1 MLFRFKSYLPR
12 LSAENRLLVFC
23 RDVADGF
30 LSTSRLVV
38 TFVGCATLLAAGA
51 LLSDDGVRG
60 RIVAQAPALVSQ
72 WLLPSAAEAADG
84 TAAESVS
91 TATTVAHSAEQR
103 NVTQYLSRR
112 YRVADEAVGR
122 LVAAAYQLGREQS
135 LDPMLILAVMAIES
149 GFNPLA
155 ESPVGAQG
163 LMQVMTRV
171 HSARFEAHGGDHAA
185 LDPMANLQVGSM
197 LLKEL
202 IQRGGS
208 VERGL
213 QLYVGAGNLPDDGG
227 YGARV
232 LAERGRI
239 QTASTGKVEVAL
251 NAALRSDA
259 VRVQAPA
266 QPTAASAAPAA
277 PVPTAASDKSA

>member
-12 LSAENRLLVFC
+12 LSADNRLWVFC

-30 LSTSRLVV
+30 MSTSRLIV
-38 TFVGCATLLAAGA
+38 TAVGCATLLAAAA

-60 RIVAQAPALVSQ
+60 RIVEQAPALLSQ
-72 WLLPSAAEAADG
+72 WLLPATAKAADG
-84 TAAESVS
+84 SPAESES
-91 TATTVAHSAEQR
+91 TRLAVASNAEQR

-122 LVAAAYQLGREQS
+122 LVAATYQLGREQGI
-135 LDPMLILAVMAIES
+135 DPMLVLAVMAIES
-149 GFNPLA
+149 GFNPMA

-171 HSARFEAHGGDHAA
+171 HSARFEPHGGDHAA
-185 LDPMANLQVGSM
+185 LDPMANLQVGAM

-232 LAERGRI
+232 LAERNRI
-239 QTASTGKVEVAL
+239 ATASSGKVELAL
-251 NAALRSDA
+251 NGSTRVEPPRTPVAVQPSANEPVRDARGAVAAG
-259 VRVQAPA
+259 
-266 QPTAASAAPAA
+266 
-277 PVPTAASDKSA
+277 DKSA

>member
-12 LSAENRLLVFC
+12 LSADNRLLVFC

-38 TFVGCATLLAAGA
+38 TFVGCATLLATAA
-51 LLSDDGVRG
+51 LLSDDAVRG
-60 RIVAQAPALVSQ
+60 RIVDQAPALLSQ
-72 WLLPSAAEAADG
+72 WLLPAAAEAADG
-84 TAAESVS
+84 ATAESE
-91 TATTVAHSAEQR
+91 ATRLAVAHNAEQR
-103 NVTQYLSRR
+103 NVTQYLARR

-122 LVAAAYQLGREQS
+122 LVAAAYRLGREQS
-135 LDPMLILAVMAIES
+135 IDPLLILAVMAVES

-185 LDPMANLQVGSM
+185 LEPLPNLQVGSM

-239 QTASTGKVEVAL
+239 HTASTGKVEVAL
-251 NAALRSDA
+251 NAALRGDP
-259 VRVQAPA
+259 VRAPAPA
-266 QPTAASAAPAA
+266 QPAAAASVPGDQSAVASGDKAA
-277 PVPTAASDKSA
+277 

>member
-1 MLFRFKSYLPR
+1 
-12 LSAENRLLVFC
+12 
-23 RDVADGF
+23 
-30 LSTSRLVV
+30 
-38 TFVGCATLLAAGA
+38 
-51 LLSDDGVRG
+51 
-60 RIVAQAPALVSQ
+60 
-72 WLLPSAAEAADG
+72 
-84 TAAESVS
+84 
-91 TATTVAHSAEQR
+91 
-103 NVTQYLSRR
+103 
-112 YRVADEAVGR
+112 
-122 LVAAAYQLGREQS
+122 VAAAYQLGREQS

-251 NAALRSDA
+251 NAALRGDA